1 MAGKGEPGPRYTS
14 REEGG
19 PRSRSLEN
27 ASLIRDPT
35 RQNEDLE
42 NAEAGERVRAATQY
56 RSQGQMGVRRYA
68 K

>member
-14 REEGG
+14 REGTT
-19 PRSRSLEN
+19 RSRSLEN